1 LDFKIEFSQLDSPL
15 YNLIPREP
23 KPFVYPAN
31 FDAVPVSTTIAST
44 SIIETIPSIEIEEN
58 KLNQSSSNDEI
69 EFSFEEDANVEE
81 EKNKHTSIDIEF
93 EDSINTTPEIVNEII
108 ADNELALEGQIEFE
122 APQNSQMEMDSEE
135 EPLILEFEEALS
147 LEANK
152 ITVDTP
158 ETIEFGEISAPKT
171 IEIEP
176 DTIESK
182 EESLE
187 TEVEVGNETD
197 SNTLFN
203 DERHRAKILT
213 AIKMRDLN
221 FDAQKITD
229 ITGISLKEM
238 NDFEAYSRL
247 NEEKEQ
253 EEIHIIKEAPEAI
266 EKAEENPPITDS
278 EAFINSTENT
288 VQPKTEIASEID
300 PKTDTE
306 IQPIPL
312 DKIEVQNNLSATDTI
327 TNNSSEET
335 KAPKI
340 SEITSDID
348 TEINSPNKME
358 ETTPIHSDIEEN
370 NSDKLPFLSW
380 LDKLN
385 NPTAT
390 SSEEE
395 ELEDNQ
401 ADKTATISLNTNPI
415 EKEAQNDFE
424 FESTR
429 YVLDEGE
436 FNEPIKNYI
445 QEQIET
451 KKTKINPEE
460 TYKPKSIETIDFN
473 EIVSET
479 LAKLYVKQGHKEKG
493 INMYDKLILKFPEKS
508 VYFAS
513 EIEKLK

>member
-1 LDFKIEFSQLDSPL
+1 MDFKIEFSQLDSPL